1 MLTNLGSIV
10 GGTKDEFWRAVV
22 SGANVR
28 NIGLVFNENFGTAEV
43 AELEN
48 AAVWVEQQVL
58 GLNVTMT
65 DALRVDI
72 GKSTEQLINIE
83 LDFEDRHGSL
93 HLVEKSRSSVNCLG
107 DKFLHQIEVYF
118 IFLRGSQHG

>member
-1 MLTNLGSIV
+1 MLTNLGGIV
-10 GGTKDEFWRAVV
+10 GGTKDEFWRTIV

-28 NIGLVFNENFGTAEV
+28 NIGLVLNENLGTAKV

-58 GLNVTMT
+58 WLNVTMT
-65 DALRVDI
+65 NALRVDI
-72 GKSTEQLINIE
+72 GKCTEQLINIE

-93 HLVEKSRSSVNCLG
+93 HLVEESRSSVNGLG
-107 DKFLHQIEVYF
+107 DKFLHQIEIYF
-118 IFLRGSQHG
+118 VFL